1 MLALFIERYAEEA
14 WVDDRKM
21 ILVILSLFAIT
32 AMGRAL
38 VPGHTVLVYFAPL
51 AAVAMM
57 LTVLVGGRTALA
69 TQIAGALHVGIMSGQ
84 VELVAYVLVPAL
96 CGMAAVR
103 RATTAREFAVGALAV
118 AGGNAGV
125 ALAFLLVGRA
135 PDPLGALQLTAAALM
150 SGVASGVLAFGAIV
164 MLGHLFR

>member
-1 MLALFIERYAEEA
+1 RIAAMVALCIERYAEEA

-38 VPGHTVLVYFAPL
+38 VPGHTVLVYFAPF

-69 TQIAGALHVGIMSGQ
+69 TQIAGALHVGIMSGPAALAASS
-84 VELVAYVLVPAL
+84 VVPPL
-96 CGMAAVR
+96 CGLSPER
-103 RATTAREFAVGALAV
+103 
-118 AGGNAGV
+118 
-125 ALAFLLVGRA
+125 
-135 PDPLGALQLTAAALM
+135 
-150 SGVASGVLAFGAIV
+150 
-164 MLGHLFR
+164 